1 MMMGIERGP
10 YGCPPLP
17 AKAWASAIL
26 DNLRAEVAEG
36 SARDETEVPWPVLTL
51 AIHARETGVVT
62 RDGVVPIARMLWLD
76 GPDIDSGF
84 EHRLEWFSAKSDET
98 GFTPADTGA
107 VEAAVEEVVAENAN
121 MIRERGLGAMGP
133 LMGMVMGKLGGA
145 ADGKVVS
152 KFLKNKISE
161 HNN

>member
-1 MMMGIERGP
+1 MMGIEIGP
-10 YGCPPLP
+10 CGCPPLP

-51 AIHARETGVVT
+51 AIHARETGAVT
-62 RDGVVPIARMLWLD
+62 REGVVPMARMLWLE

-84 EHRLEWFSAKSDET
+84 EHRLEWFSAKSGEN

-107 VEAAVEEVVAENAN
+107 VEAAVEEVVAENAD
-121 MIRERGLGAMGP
+121 MIRDRGMGAMGP
-133 LMGMVMGKLGGA
+133 LMGAVMSKLGGS
-145 ADGKVVS
+145 ADGKAVS
-152 KFLKNKISE
+152 DALRSKITELSS
-161 HNN
+161 